1 VAALLLEPR
10 SDVLFPSQLT
20 RKVLN
25 LAAAA
30 IAPGVTTDELDA
42 IVHQETLKRD
52 AYPSPLNYRLFPKSV
67 CTSVNEVICHGI
79 PDARPLEEGDIVNL
93 DVSLFYKGFHGDCN
107 ATFPVGK
114 VDKESLDLIET
125 TRKATRDAIAICK
138 PGLPFAEIGNVIE
151 SVVKPKGYGIV
162 TRYTGHGINQLVRR
176 TCPRIRFRLCSL
188 TDETHLSRPVPLRTQ
203 QCVPCFSTHVPCD
216 DSRLTASNALFP
228 ALVLHYGKSKM
239 PGIMREGNI
248 FTIGALASHLEP
260 Y

>member
-1 VAALLLEPR
+1 MLVLSGCLLLGLTHHP
-10 SDVLFPSQLT
+10 LNLLQLT

-93 DVSLFYKGFHGDCN
+93 DVSLYYKGFHGDCN

-162 TRYTGHGINQLVRR
+162 TRYTGHGINQLVRW
-176 TCPRIRFRLCSL
+176 RFSDLIDQSL
-188 TDETHLSRPVPLRTQ
+188 TPNFTFSVPLRT
-203 QCVPCFSTHVPCD
+203 
-216 DSRLTASNALFP
+216 
-228 ALVLHYGKSKM
+228 
-239 PGIMREGNI
+239 
-248 FTIGALASHLEP
+248 
-260 Y
+260 

>member
-1 VAALLLEPR
+1 M
-10 SDVLFPSQLT
+10 
-20 RKVLN
+20 
-25 LAAAA
+25 
-30 IAPGVTTDELDA
+30 TTDELDA

-79 PDARPLEEGDIVNL
+79 PDGRPLEEGDIVNL
-93 DVSLFYKGFHGDCN
+93 DISLFYKGFHGDCN
-107 ATFPVGK
+107 ATFPVGT

-176 TCPRIRFRLCSL
+176 PAQGSRI
-188 TDETHLSRPVPLRTQ
+188 PVPLLTESPTPHSVPLRSE
-203 QCVPCFSTHVPCD
+203 QCAP
-216 DSRLTASNALFP
+216 
-228 ALVLHYGKSKM
+228 
-239 PGIMREGNI
+239 
-248 FTIGALASHLEP
+248 
-260 Y
+260 